1 MNVLAELLDD
11 LADEIGVTERR
22 AVGGAVEYRRGGT
35 LFAVSGPAL
44 ELRLRPDVAAAALGT
59 PGTTPSTR
67 GEGWVGF
74 APSQVDQLALDRA
87 SAWFALAWR
96 VAAG

>member
-1 MNVLAELLDD
+1 MNVLAQLLED
-11 LADEIGVTERR
+11 LADEIGITERS
-22 AVGGAVEYRRGGT
+22 AADGAVEYRRGGI

-59 PGTTPSTR
+59 PGTAPSTR
-67 GEGWVGF
+67 GESWVRF

-87 SAWFALAWR
+87 AAWFALAWR